1 MAFFLWVLALAITSL
16 IALVY
21 IYRKKGRSRR
31 RRQVRK
37 KRRVRVDRRRLP
49 KRPAKKTEHQMPGPV
64 YVEQPWLTECLSQ
77 GDCYFKCGKWRKEK
91 PAHHRRRPLSVQDLW
106 LTIGQGGFL
115 PEHERWLQEFLCG
128 TMRPMLPPLQTP
140 ALSTTKAER
149 TRPYFVETD
158 PNHPNLSC
166 GLNRRAVHLQQ
177 VGRAKVL
184 RRFRKLAEPPL
195 ETPALST
202 SRTDPTRPYFVAPQ
216 NQQVCLTCGLDP
228 TTTFLK
234 KKGRFETLKRFRKMN
249 EKTSRKRKRP
259 YDPGEGP
266 RIKRRRIWP

>member
-1 MAFFLWVLALAITSL
+1 MAFFVWVLALAITSL
-16 IALVY
+16 IVLVY
-21 IYRKKGRSRR
+21 IYQKKGGSRR
-31 RRQVRK
+31 RRQ
-37 KRRVRVDRRRLP
+37 
-49 KRPAKKTEHQMPGPV
+49 
-64 YVEQPWLTECLSQ
+64 VEQPWLTECLSQ
-77 GDCYFKCGKWRKEK
+77 GDCYFKCRQWRKEK
-91 PAHHRRRPLSVQDLW
+91 PAHHMRRPLSVQDLW
-106 LTIGQGGFL
+106 LTIGLGGFL
-115 PEHERWLQEFLCG
+115 PEHECWLQEFLCG

-166 GLNRRAVHLQQ
+166 GPNWRAVHLQQ
-177 VGRAKVL
+177 VGLEKVL

-202 SRTDPTRPYFVAPQ
+202 SRTDPTRPYFVAPP
-216 NQQVCLTCGLDP
+216 NQQVCLTCGLNP

-234 KKGRFETLKRFRKMN
+234 KKGRFETLKRFHKMN
-249 EKTSRKRKRP
+249 EKKSRKRKRP